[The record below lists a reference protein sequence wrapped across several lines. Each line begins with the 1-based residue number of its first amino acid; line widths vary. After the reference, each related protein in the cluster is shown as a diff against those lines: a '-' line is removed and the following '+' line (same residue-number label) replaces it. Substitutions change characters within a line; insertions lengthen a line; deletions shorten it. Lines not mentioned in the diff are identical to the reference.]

1 VQKVGQRRSGCRGT
15 KRITLFSGIYEP
27 RIKSEENCNASNFAV
42 SATLSACEWDAAI
55 YDGCDETSQISKMMD
70 NKKPAKPYGLR
81 VLMYRFNN
89 LVGRR
94 ELNPGPFLTNQS
106 LIYHLRSF
114 CGNLVLFLVSLLN
127 PDKLH

>member
-27 RIKSEENCNASNFAV
+27 RIKSEENCNASTFAV

-70 NKKPAKPYGLR
+70 NKKPLSLTACGFLCIGLIIWWAAGIEPWSISNKSITY
-81 VLMYRFNN
+81 LS
-89 LVGRR
+89 
-94 ELNPGPFLTNQS
+94 PS
-106 LIYHLRSF
+106 LF